1 MDNIQQYQQLEGRN
15 DLLKEVIYQLNK
27 DFGSNIIEIQ
37 WNNDNQNPYLDF
49 IKKVETEVSTL
60 LQHDKATMMSILY
73 RIDVFE
79 SKLRVVWT
87 LDPEDRGHKL
97 TELIL
102 NRELQKVLT
111 RNWYKQK

>member
-1 MDNIQQYQQLEGRN
+1 MEEVRQYQQLEHQN
-15 DLLKEVIYQLNK
+15 DLLKQVIDQLNK

-37 WNNDNQNPYLDF
+37 WDDNKVNPYQDF
-49 IKKVETEVSTL
+49 ISKVEAEVGKL
-60 LQHDKATMMSILY
+60 LQYDKPTMMSILY

-79 SKLRVVWT
+79 SKLRIVWT
-87 LDPEDRGHKL
+87 LDPIDRTHKL